1 MYHHDRKRGEEAD
14 VMAARRSSTA
24 PEPESLDAEQQRDA
38 VLDAALVLAGERGWG
53 EVHLYDVAD
62 RMGLSLAEIARL
74 FPDKDAVGN
83 RLFARAGSAML
94 ALRDDAG
101 FRALAAQERIY
112 RAITAWFAA
121 LGPHQA
127 TARDIF
133 LYKLAPSHLHHQAA
147 LVVALSRT
155 VQWVR
160 EAALLPA
167 TGRGRRREETW
178 LTLLF
183 AATLLFWFADR
194 SPNQERSYAFL
205 RRRIESM
212 SARFGW
218 K

>member
-1 MYHHDRKRGEEAD
+1 MP
-14 VMAARRSSTA
+14 ARRSSTA
-24 PEPESLDAEQQRDA
+24 RHPTDARTPDPERQREA
-38 VLDAALVLAGERGWG
+38 VLEAALALAGERGWS
-53 EVHLYDVAD
+53 EIRLYEIAD
-62 RMGLSLAEIARL
+62 RMGLPLAEIGRL

-101 FRALAAQERIY
+101 FRVLPMQERLY
-112 RAITAWFAA
+112 RAIAAWFAA
-121 LGPHQA
+121 LGPHRA
-127 TARDIF
+127 TARDIL

-160 EAALLPA
+160 EAAQLPA

-183 AATLLFWFADR
+183 AAALLFWFADP
-194 SPNQERSYAFL
+194 SPQQERTHAFL

-212 SARFGW
+212 GARFAW
-218 K
+218 R